1 MVLMHQRGGCERLAW
16 VSTQKMPPPGCDD
29 AREVLAFPQ
38 KLRIKRLSPEAAE
51 TLQLH
56 MFLYE

>member
-1 MVLMHQRGGCERLAW
+1 MRDGADAPAW
-16 VSTQKMPPPGCDD
+16 RMRKVGVGVDAEDAPPGCDD

-51 TLQLH
+51 TLQ
-56 MFLYE
+56 